1 MPQFTGKSLELSF
14 QKALEDAVRQAMI
27 HKYADEKEMITS
39 FEVTRIY
46 ANRTGDQGFNVLQVE
61 IEVR

>member
-27 HKYADEKEMITS
+27 HKYADDKGMVTS

-46 ANRTGDQGFNVLQVE
+46 ANRTGDQGFSVLQVE